1 MELIMT
7 IHALSN
13 ADLARTSRSPRVA
26 RQLLER
32 ALAGELEAI
41 KEFHDRVEGK
51 AHVGKRVDQPT
62 KVIIEWV
69 DSHLARKK

>member
-1 MELIMT
+1 MT
-7 IHALSN
+7 IYAFSN

-51 AHVGKRVDQPT
+51 AHMGKRVEQPT
-62 KVIIEWV
+62 KVIVEWV
-69 DSHLARKK
+69 DSHAARK